1 MEYSKIIS
9 VTGLPGLFELV
20 GNKGDGA
27 IVKSLENKSTRYISG
42 RLHNFSSLE
51 SIEIYTTH
59 ENVNLVE
66 VLKAMQ
72 ANPDLALPDEKNATA
87 LKEYFGKVFPS
98 IDLERVYASDM
109 KKMVRWHKILSEAGI
124 TIELK
129 KNETS
134 DTEQE
139 IEPATAITKTEKP
152 LKNKNKKD

>member
-27 IVKSLENKSTRYISG
+27 IVKSLENKATRFISG

-51 SIEIYTTH
+51 SIEIFTTH

-72 ANPDLALPDEKNATA
+72 ANTEQALPDEKNTNA

-98 IDLERVYASDM
+98 IDMERVYPSDM
-109 KKMVRWHKILSEAGI
+109 KKMIRWHKILSRESIVLELSKKEKQEEESEAD
-124 TIELK
+124 
-129 KNETS
+129 NS
-134 DTEQE
+134 
-139 IEPATAITKTEKP
+139 
-152 LKNKNKKD
+152 